1 MNSKAKAEH
10 LLMFVVYRAIFKD
23 GLARVRKPSKIKAIV
38 QEHWRSCQSSVDGF
52 GINKVVDILG
62 DLLRTGVFESEA
74 QARKEF
80 PELFR
85 NFLPAGVANVRVTTI
100 EQQLSSEYAEG
111 TKQMTAVQL
120 DGSSRSGMFLDNPIY
135 ITKQPL
141 ILIGSGKGSTST
153 AVLEDEVD
161 HLSQPCPLPKYI
173 QHRILTS
180 TQS

>member
-100 EQQLSSEYAEG
+100 EQQLSSEYVEG

-120 DGSSRSGMFLDNPIY
+120 DGSSRSGMFLDNPLY
-135 ITKQPL
+135 TLQNSL
-141 ILIGSGKGSTST
+141 
-153 AVLEDEVD
+153 
-161 HLSQPCPLPKYI
+161 
-173 QHRILTS
+173 
-180 TQS
+180 